1 MNQSQYNQLFSFLF
15 NIANDV
21 LVQSFNKGDYKKII
35 LPFIVLR
42 RLDLLLEESKQQVI
56 NFCQTEEF
64 AMMPEESKEQQLCF
78 ITKYPFYN
86 VSPFTMKMLK
96 AETDQTRLRQN
107 FEAYLDGFSL
117 HVQDIIAKFDLRHY
131 VQLLSNLGCLGMM
144 IEKMTADDINLGI
157 KPVVDENTK
166 EIKLPPLDNHTM
178 GTLFEDL
185 LRKFNE
191 DYSVTEAGEHY
202 TPRDYVKLLADLAF
216 IPVAD
221 RMRNGGY
228 EIYDGACGT
237 GGILSV
243 AQDRLED
250 IAGERGMRL
259 KTYLFGQE
267 LQPETF
273 ATCKADLMLSGH
285 SQDFTYRQGGVM
297 RYRFV
302 NGSTISDDGHPGKN
316 FDFCISNP
324 PFGTPWKKDFEVWGS
339 PKKKED
345 VPDTRFSGIMDSKQM
360 TFVPNIGDPQMLFLA
375 NNVSRMKED
384 TELGTRIVEI
394 HNGSSL
400 FTGNAGGGESNLRRY
415 IIENDMLEAIVA
427 MPENMFYN
435 TGIGTFVWIV
445 TNRKEERRRGKV
457 QLIDATSIKTPL
469 RKNLGNKNCEASDND
484 RAAIVK
490 LLTDFVENDKS
501 KIFDNREFGFWQIT
515 VDRPLRQSISLSIDA
530 LQKTVNSFVRKDVSL
545 SDECIVQLMQLD
557 IDIPLQVAIP
567 EVSEYESIFDSKFAR
582 FRKMKL
588 AKTTGQIMADM
599 VLSCALTVLCDMLG
613 EKTEWLDVQEFEER
627 FNSDTRVKQLKF
639 TWSKIED
646 VFLYISKKVNPDAK
660 PVVKDGKLV
669 PDPAL
674 RDTEQVPLLYQGG
687 IEEFMRNEVLPYA
700 PDAFVDDDA
709 TVIGYELSFTKYFYK
724 PIELRT
730 LKDIREEI
738 RKIESRTDGL
748 LNEIL
753 GE

>member
-131 VQLLSNLGCLGMM
+131 VQLLSNLGCLGMI

-469 RKNLGNKNCEASDND
+469 RKNLGNKNCKASDND

-567 EVSEYESIFDSKFAR
+567 EVSEDESIFDSKFAR

-599 VLSCALTVLCDMLG
+599 VLSCALTVLCDMLE
-613 EKTEWLDVQEFEER
+613 EKTEWLDVQEFEEK

>member
-1 MNQSQYNQLFSFLF
+1 M
-15 NIANDV
+15 
-21 LVQSFNKGDYKKII
+21 
-35 LPFIVLR
+35 
-42 RLDLLLEESKQQVI
+42 LEESKQQVI

-345 VPDTRFSGIMDSKQM
+345 VPDTRFSCIMDSKQM

-567 EVSEYESIFDSKFAR
+567 EVSEDESIFDSKFAR

-599 VLSCALTVLCDMLG
+599 VLSCALTVLCDMLE
-613 EKTEWLDVQEFEER
+613 EKTEWLDVQEFEEK

>member
-131 VQLLSNLGCLGMM
+131 VQLLSNLGCLGMI

-567 EVSEYESIFDSKFAR
+567 EVSEDESIFDSKFAR

-599 VLSCALTVLCDMLG
+599 VLSCALTVLCDMLE
-613 EKTEWLDVQEFEER
+613 EKTEWLDVQEFEEK

-700 PDAFVDDDA
+700 PDAFGDDDA

>member
-515 VDRPLRQSISLSIDA
+515 VERPLRQSISLSIDA

-557 IDIPLQVAIP
+557 INIPLQMAIP
-567 EVSEYESIFDSKFAR
+567 EVSEDESIFDSKFAK

-639 TWSKIED
+639 TWSKI
-646 VFLYISKKVNPDAK
+646 
-660 PVVKDGKLV
+660 
-669 PDPAL
+669 
-674 RDTEQVPLLYQGG
+674 
-687 IEEFMRNEVLPYA
+687 
-700 PDAFVDDDA
+700 
-709 TVIGYELSFTKYFYK
+709 
-724 PIELRT
+724 
-730 LKDIREEI
+730 
-738 RKIESRTDGL
+738 
-748 LNEIL
+748 
-753 GE
+753 

>member
-1 MNQSQYNQLFSFLF
+1 MNQSQYNRLFSFLF

-157 KPVVDENTK
+157 KPVVDENSK

-345 VPDTRFSGIMDSKQM
+345 VPDTRFSCIMDSKQM

-567 EVSEYESIFDSKFAR
+567 EVSEDESIFDSKFAR

>member
-64 AMMPEESKEQQLCF
+64 AMMPEASKEQQLCF

-117 HVQDIIAKFDLRHY
+117 HVQDIIAKFDLPHY

-250 IAGERGMRL
+250 MAGERGMRL

-339 PKKKED
+339 PKKKDD
-345 VPDTRFSGIMDSKQM
+345 VPDTRFSGVMDGKQM

-484 RAAIVK
+484 RAAILK

-515 VDRPLRQSISLSIDA
+515 VERPLRQSISLSIDA

-557 IDIPLQVAIP
+557 IDIPLQEAIP
-567 EVSEYESIFDSKFAR
+567 EVSENESIFDSKFAR

-646 VFLYISKKVNPDAK
+646 VFLYISKKVNPDAE

-700 PDAFVDDDA
+700 PDAFVNDD
-709 TVIGYELSFTKYFYK
+709 TTIIGYELSFTKYFYK
-724 PIELRT
+724 PIELRA

-738 RKIESRTDGL
+738 REIESRTDGL

>member
-131 VQLLSNLGCLGMM
+131 VQLLSNLGCLGMI

-567 EVSEYESIFDSKFAR
+567 EVSEDESIFDSKFAR

-599 VLSCALTVLCDMLG
+599 VLSCALTVLCDMLE
-613 EKTEWLDVQEFEER
+613 EKTEWLDVQEFEEK

>member
-157 KPVVDENTK
+157 KPVVDENSK

-345 VPDTRFSGIMDSKQM
+345 VPDTRFSCIMDSKQM

-567 EVSEYESIFDSKFAR
+567 EVSEDESIFDSKFAR

-599 VLSCALTVLCDMLG
+599 VLSCAFTVLCDMLG

>member
-157 KPVVDENTK
+157 KPVVDENSK

-345 VPDTRFSGIMDSKQM
+345 VPDTRFSCIMDSKQM

-457 QLIDATSIKTPL
+457 QLVDATSIKTPL

-567 EVSEYESIFDSKFAR
+567 EVSEDESIFDSKFAR

>member
-515 VDRPLRQSISLSIDA
+515 VERPLRQSISLSIDA

-557 IDIPLQVAIP
+557 INIPLQMAIP
-567 EVSEYESIFDSKFAR
+567 EVSEDESIFDSKFAK

>member
-157 KPVVDENTK
+157 KPVVDENSK

-345 VPDTRFSGIMDSKQM
+345 VPDTRFSCIMDSKQM

-490 LLTDFVENDKS
+490 LLTGFVENDKS

-567 EVSEYESIFDSKFAR
+567 EVSEDESIFDSKFAR

-700 PDAFVDDDA
+700 PDAFVNDDA

-724 PIELRT
+724 PIELRA

-738 RKIESRTDGL
+738 REIESRTDGL

>member
-42 RLDLLLEESKQQVI
+42 RLDLLLEESKLQVI

-157 KPVVDENTK
+157 KPVVDENSK

-345 VPDTRFSGIMDSKQM
+345 VPDTRFSCIMDSKQM

-567 EVSEYESIFDSKFAR
+567 EVSEDESIFDSKFAR